1 MILDTLQSLNEG
13 DRLNLAD
20 IAWFMRGINYG
31 KEKSEQPFDP
41 DHFRTIEKVISAIRN
56 HEIDSKQKERC

>member
-1 MILDTLQSLNEG
+1 MSYLDTLQSLNES

-20 IAWFMRGINYG
+20 IAWFMRGLNYG
-31 KEKSEQPFDP
+31 KEKQDQPFDP

-56 HEIDSKQKERC
+56 HEIDSKANK